1 MDPRFE
7 LVSPTHASD
16 TESEYL
22 AAANGDPSPA
32 SLPPKEDAWKPFI
45 TDASDII
52 FKEIPPVIEI
62 IEGIICEQSKLVLG
76 SGSKSYKTWLTIDLA
91 LSVSHGVTTLGR
103 KTSRRKVMYVN
114 LELKSD
120 TFERRLQAVAR
131 AKGLAIEPGWF
142 FHLPLRGKLTLQL
155 LQVTITRLIAI
166 CLEKGFTVIV
176 LDPVAML
183 NTLGDE
189 NSSKDQVVLM
199 NEIDR
204 MTTEASCTVILNDH
218 FGKGNQSEKDPLD
231 AIRGSSA
238 KGGAIDA
245 AMIIRKHDVDD
256 AYRVDMI
263 HRELPPVEPFVI
275 GWNYPLM
282 ELRADLDPEDMKK
295 SKGGRPKDFTLSF
308 LLEPIK
314 NTSQESSITIS
325 AWSKILGIPRKT
337 LSDNLAELRK
347 RDYIKTTGEGTHA
360 RQYITE
366 IGLVYLENEP

>member
-22 AAANGDPSPA
+22 AAANGDPAPA
-32 SLPPKEDAWKPFI
+32 ALPPKEDAWKPLL
-45 TDASDII
+45 TDAADII

-62 IEGIICEQSKLVLG
+62 VDGIICEQSKLVIG

-91 LSVSHGVTTLGR
+91 LSISHGVTALGR
-103 KTSRRKVMYVN
+103 NTSRRKVMYVN

-120 TFERRLQAVAR
+120 TFERRLQAVAK

-142 FHLPLRGKLTLQL
+142 LHLPLRGKLTLQL
-155 LQVTITRLIAI
+155 LQVTITRLIAL
-166 CLEKGFTVIV
+166 CLERGITVIV

-183 NTLGDE
+183 NTQGDE
-189 NSSKDQVVLM
+189 NSSRDQIVLM

-204 MTTEASCTVILNDH
+204 MTTEAVCTVILNDH

-245 AMIIRKHDVDD
+245 AMIIRKHDIDD

-263 HRELPPVEPFVI
+263 HRELPPIEPFVI
-275 GWNYPLM
+275 SWNYPLM
-282 ELRADLDPEDMKK
+282 ELRPDLNPDDMKK
-295 SKGGRPKDFTLSF
+295 VKGGRSKEYELSF
-308 LLEPIK
+308 LLEPIR
-314 NTSQESSITIS
+314 NTSKESSITIS

-337 LSDNLAELRK
+337 LSDYLAVMRK
-347 RDYIKTTGEGTHA
+347 RDYIRTTGEGTSA

-366 IGLVYLENEP
+366 IGLTYLENEP